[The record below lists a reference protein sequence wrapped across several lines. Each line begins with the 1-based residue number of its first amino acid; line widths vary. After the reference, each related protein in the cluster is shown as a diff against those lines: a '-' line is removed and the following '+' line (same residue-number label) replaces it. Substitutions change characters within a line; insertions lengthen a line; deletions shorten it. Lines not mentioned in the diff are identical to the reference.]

1 MTRTCE
7 APVWEPSRENPG
19 GDCRAPAIAAVPLGQ
34 TGRVL
39 PVCAEHADQYE
50 RIVDL
55 PEEDP

>member
-1 MTRTCE
+1 VTACR
-7 APVWEPSRENPG
+7 APRWEPRKDNPA
-19 GDCRAPAIAAVPLGQ
+19 GDCRQPAIAGVPLGE

-39 PVCAEHADQYE
+39 PVCGECADRYE